1 VKTSVERVSNLPGI
15 FKSETLLAYAPF
27 FKA

>member
-1 VKTSVERVSNLPGI
+1 MKTSVERVTNLPGV

>member
-1 VKTSVERVSNLPGI
+1 MKTSVERVTNLEGI

>member
-1 VKTSVERVSNLPGI
+1 VKTSVERVSNLEGI